1 MLTNYKPYI
10 LSVERGIDRVVDKIG
25 HSMINLNVTNQFW
38 FEIFDHKFE
47 RYSLEEA
54 KPFMELKVV
63 HYHKFMDNKTGD
75 YSLNKT
81 YFDVEEC

>member
-1 MLTNYKPYI
+1 
-10 LSVERGIDRVVDKIG
+10 
-25 HSMINLNVTNQFW
+25 
-38 FEIFDHKFE
+38 
-47 RYSLEEA
+47 
-54 KPFMELKVV
+54 MELKVV